1 MAGESE
7 IPSVQ
12 VTAVLTAESSSEPG
26 AYGLQLSSRT
36 AAAGDG
42 RSACLQVALDLPL
55 DLLIGQQPADQRRP
69 HVGQLHVVFERP
81 AAQLAVHVEP
91 SSRQVKLRDEAG
103 KPVLDEAGEPITV
116 TEEFGGTVRGW
127 DLMTAAPKSVS
138 MLWGLGD
145 DGTRAVIEAAH
156 QAASE
161 DALAYRACRV
171 HPAAGSRVTTRR

>member
-1 MAGESE
+1 VA
-7 IPSVQ
+7 PKQ
-12 VTAVLTAESSSEPG
+12 VSHAVSPA
-26 AYGLQLSSRT
+26 RT

-81 AAQLAVHVEP
+81 AAQLAMHVEP

-103 KPVLDEAGEPITV
+103 KPVLDEAVEPITV